1 MKAPTKN
8 NRVWFIFVAIS
19 ILLSSILFGTYKRT
33 LSSTLGEMEQKN
45 IITAKLFCKALD
57 IVLSDPNHCQ
67 KEYRDYLE
75 ELK

>member
-33 LSSTLGEMEQKN
+33 LSSTLGEMEQKSE
-45 IITAKLFCKALD
+45 TARLFCKALD

-75 ELK
+75 EIK